1 MYLHISIGNQSTHEL
16 PVASSSDSGDP
27 ALSESDDQEILVDAP
42 AGIWAD
48 HMELDEGLAE
58 LETKTSECASQQQ
71 LGLAADNDD
80 NDMLDIGLDMHGL
93 LED

>member
-16 PVASSSDSGDP
+16 PVASSSESRDP
-27 ALSESDDQEILVDAP
+27 ALSKSDDQEVLVDVP

-58 LETKTSECASQQQ
+58 LEAETSQCVSQQQ
-71 LGLAADNDD
+71 LGLAAHHDD
-80 NDMLDIGLDMHGL
+80 NDVLDIGLDMHGL